1 MQNNEMEKI
10 YYAIISKFG
19 NKNQIIV
26 AVEELSELQKE
37 LLKGL
42 RYSPEERLN
51 NITEEMADVE
61 IMLDQLKIIFNN
73 GSDVEKVKDM
83 KIHRTVERYLK

>member
-1 MQNNEMEKI
+1 MYDEKTEKI
-10 YYAIISKFG
+10 YYKMISKFG
-19 NKNQIIV
+19 NKNQILV
-26 AVEELSELQKE
+26 AIEELSELQKE

-42 RYSPEERLN
+42 RYTPKERLH

-61 IMLDQLKIIFNN
+61 IMLDQLKLIFSNKE
-73 GSDVEKVKDM
+73 DVEEVKKI

>member
-1 MQNNEMEKI
+1 MYDEKTEKI
-10 YYAIISKFG
+10 YYKMISKFG
-19 NKNQIIV
+19 NENQILV
-26 AVEELSELQKE
+26 AIEELSELQKE

-42 RYSPEERLN
+42 RYTQEERLH

-61 IMLDQLKIIFNN
+61 IMLDQLKLIFSNKE
-73 GSDVEKVKDM
+73 DVEEVKKM

>member
-1 MQNNEMEKI
+1 MYDEKTEKI
-10 YYAIISKFG
+10 YYKMIGKFG
-19 NKNQIIV
+19 NKNQILV
-26 AVEELSELQKE
+26 AIEELSELQKE

-42 RYSPEERLN
+42 RYTPEERLH

-61 IMLDQLKIIFNN
+61 IMLDQLKLIFSN
-73 GSDVEKVKDM
+73 GVDVEEVKKI